1 MQIEELFEESELS
14 SETARFIIEGSAYYD
29 IEDDSG
35 KWLRILCEYG
45 DLLIL
50 PAGRLHRF
58 TTTPK
63 VTAFLFLLVPKP
75 VIQCKCSHQKPKIR
89 FF

>member
-1 MQIEELFEESELS
+1 MLGIHTQIEELFEESELS
-14 SETARFIIEGSAYYD
+14 SESARFIIDGSAYYD

-63 VTAFLFLLVPKP
+63 VIFHSPPSTKM
-75 VIQCKCSHQKPKIR
+75 
-89 FF
+89 